1 MSAPERLENRL
12 YEAFVEARKAQ
23 RCKWPEPQTSKLHEV
38 VWRAALRI
46 LATRDSRLLYS
57 YGKQVAAGRVAAE
70 VLLNIDGFN
79 GRSRFS
85 TWLYRMAR
93 NELYDIV
100 REVKSQ
106 AEVPLEGLPD
116 LPSKAHGG
124 LKMRL
129 PSGVLTAD
137 EERLVRLRLEEG
149 YNFRELAL
157 IFDIS
162 LGGAHNLWRQ
172 ALQKLKSR
180 LTN

>member
-12 YEAFVEARKAQ
+12 HGAFLQARRA
-23 RCKWPEPQTSKLHEV
+23 RGERWPEPETSALYAV
-38 VWRAALRI
+38 IWQAALRI
-46 LATRDSRLLYS
+46 LATRDSRVLYS
-57 YGKQVAAGRVAAE
+57 YGKNVAAGRVAAE
-70 VLLNIDGFN
+70 VLLNIDRFN

-100 REVKSQ
+100 RESRAQ
-106 AEVPLEGLPD
+106 AEVALEGLPD
-116 LPSKAHGG
+116 LPAAPVQGPR
-124 LKMRL
+124 MRL
-129 PSGVLTAD
+129 PSGLLSAD

-149 YNFRELAL
+149 HNFRELAK

-162 LGGAHNLWRQ
+162 LGGAHNLWRT
-172 ALQKLKSR
+172 ALRKLKSR